1 MYLRS
6 LKLTDFAGV
15 GSVNL
20 PNFEPGLNVVV
31 GDNEAGKSTL
41 LTALRAAFFQK
52 HRAGGEAVKMLAPY
66 NRQARPEVAVEFDID
81 GTAYTLR
88 KAFVQR
94 PSADLSWPGGSLS
107 GDAVEER
114 LAELF
119 RFSHPGRGDSKLSEH
134 QGAFGLLWVEQGRST
149 GGLDIG
155 VGKDAVTASLE
166 GEVGHIL
173 GGERG
178 RSLLAA
184 TKALQDRFFT
194 DTLRVAS
201 ASPIRAA
208 EERREELRTEL
219 KAKLALRADYDEKLD
234 RLRRRR
240 ETLQSYERDDAIA
253 KAEAAVEAAET
264 ASRAAEMLD
273 RERGEAERELRH
285 ALAKR
290 DGAAE
295 ILRRRDKLIQAS
307 ANASQAAEAIAASL
321 AALRTRAV
329 EERSEVAR
337 LESRR
342 AEAKAA
348 ADQAEA
354 ADEAIQLRAELS
366 RKQEELAKARE
377 RIETARAIEE
387 QLSELRH
394 AATGAGLDQKA
405 LAAIEAAEQSRRE
418 AAIRLSVAAPK
429 LWLEPAAGKAV
440 LDDTGRA
447 VETEGSID
455 ITGRSVFDLEGF
467 GRIVIEPGADAG
479 AMARDAATAEAA
491 FATLLSRH
499 GVASLDEARRRVQA
513 AEERRIAAE
522 TLKARL
528 EAILPE
534 GLSEAAAA
542 LELHE
547 GEVVQRRAATGA
559 LAEED
564 QTKADPAA
572 SRATRRAARA
582 LLEAAD
588 TELDAMRRRAAGS
601 SDKLATA
608 EGEDGFRQ
616 AEAERLRNEHLEAEA
631 KRSRAAL
638 AEDLAAAEVERTA
651 KAVVLDQRQRELA
664 DVDPETVTLT
674 LQSKRRAL
682 IEIRRQVVALREEAA
697 ALEGELGGHGLIALG
712 EDIDRMAGEVT
723 VLERRLGRLRLE
735 AEASKLLHAT
745 LLTAQREAREHWL
758 GPIKTQVA
766 PYLRLIHPGTEIEF
780 DETTLEI
787 RGLHRAGVEEHF
799 QRLSAGARE
808 QVAVVTRIALAQVLK
823 KGGHPTTVILDDAL
837 VNTDEKRLERM
848 HLVLQKAAAELQIIV
863 LTCRERDFRG
873 LGAPLFRI

>member
-1 MYLRS
+1 MYLKS
-6 LKLTDFAGV
+6 LQLTDFAGV
-15 GSVNL
+15 GSVDL
-20 PNFEPGLNVVV
+20 PRFEPGLNVVV

-166 GEVGHIL
+166 GEVGQIL

-178 RSLLAA
+178 RSLVAA

-201 ASPIRAA
+201 ASPIRQA
-208 EERREELRTEL
+208 EERREALRTEL
-219 KAKLALRADYDEKLD
+219 QAKLALRADYDEKLD

-240 ETLQSYERDDAIA
+240 ETLLSYERDDAVA
-253 KAEAAVEAAET
+253 KAEAAVEAAEA
-264 ASRAAEMLD
+264 ASRAAESLD

-295 ILRRRDKLIQAS
+295 ILRQRDKLIETRGRAT
-307 ANASQAAEAIAASL
+307 QAAEAIAASL
-321 AALRTRAV
+321 DAFRARAV

-337 LESRR
+337 LEARR

-366 RKQEELAKARE
+366 RKQDELAKARQ
-377 RIETARAIEE
+377 RIEAARGIEE
-387 QLSELRH
+387 ELAELRR
-394 AATGAGLDQKA
+394 AASGAGLDQKA

-429 LWLEPAAGKAV
+429 LRFEPSAGQAVRDAAGEAV
-440 LDDTGRA
+440 A
-447 VETEGSID
+447 TEGSVD

-479 AMARDAATAEAA
+479 AVARDAATAEAA
-491 FATLLSRH
+491 CAGLFSRH
-499 GVASLDEARRRVQA
+499 GVASLEEARRRVQA
-513 AEERRIAAE
+513 AEERRIAAD

-528 EAILPE
+528 GAILPE

-542 LELHE
+542 LELRE
-547 GEVVQRRAATGA
+547 GEIAERSATMGA
-559 LAEED
+559 PTEENE
-564 QTKADPAA
+564 TKADPSD
-572 SRATRRAARA
+572 SRAARRTARA

-588 TELDAMRRRAAGS
+588 AELDGMRRRAAES
-601 SDKLATA
+601 SAQLATA
-608 EGEDGFRQ
+608 EGEAGFRQ
-616 AEAERLRNEHLEAEA
+616 AEAERLRREHLEAEA

-664 DVDPETVTLT
+664 GVDPETVALT

-682 IEIRRQVVALREEAA
+682 VEIRRQVVALREEAA
-697 ALEGELGGHGLIALG
+697 ALEGELGGHGLTALG
-712 EDIDRMAGEVT
+712 EDIDRIEGEVT
-723 VLERRLGRLRLE
+723 VLERRLGRLNVE
-735 AEASKLLHAT
+735 AEASKLLHST
-745 LLTAQREAREHWL
+745 LLAAQREAREHWL

-766 PYLRLIHPGTEIEF
+766 PYLRLIHPGTEIEL

-823 KGGHPTTVILDDAL
+823 KGGHPATVILDDAL

-848 HLVLQKAAAELQIIV
+848 HLVLQKAAEDLQIIV

>member
-15 GSVNL
+15 GSVDL
-20 PNFEPGLNVVV
+20 PRFEPGLNVVV

-41 LTALRAAFFQK
+41 LTALRTAFFQK

-66 NRQARPEVAVEFDID
+66 NRQARPEVVVEFDVD

-119 RFSHPGRGDSKLSEH
+119 RFSHPGRGDSKLGEH

-166 GEVGHIL
+166 GEVGQIL

-178 RSLLAA
+178 RSLVGA

-201 ASPIRAA
+201 ASPIRQA

-240 ETLQSYERDDAIA
+240 ETLLSYERDDVVA
-253 KAEAAVEAAET
+253 KAEAAVEVAEA
-264 ASRAAEMLD
+264 ASRAAESLD

-295 ILRRRDKLIQAS
+295 ILRQREKLIQAS
-307 ANASQAAEAIAASL
+307 ASALQAAEAIAASL
-321 AALRTRAV
+321 DTLRARALD
-329 EERSEVAR
+329 ERSEVAR
-337 LESRR
+337 LEARR

-348 ADQAEA
+348 ADRAEA

-366 RKQEELAKARE
+366 RKQKEVAKARE
-377 RIETARAIEE
+377 RIETARGIEE
-387 QLSELRH
+387 ELAELRR
-394 AATGAGLDQKA
+394 AANGAGLDRKA
-405 LAAIEAAEQSRRE
+405 LAAIEAADQSRRE

-429 LWLEPAAGKAV
+429 LWLEPSAGQAVRNAAGEP
-440 LDDTGRA
+440 
-447 VETEGSID
+447 VETEVAVD
-455 ITGRSVFDLEGF
+455 ITGRSVFNLEGF

-479 AMARDAATAEAA
+479 AVARDAATAEAA
-491 FATLLSRH
+491 CAALFSRH
-499 GVASLDEARRRVQA
+499 GVASLEEARRRVQA
-513 AEERRIAAE
+513 AEERRIAAD

-528 EAILPE
+528 GAVLPE

-542 LELHE
+542 LELRE
-547 GEVVQRRAATGA
+547 GEIAERSAAMGA
-559 LAEED
+559 PAEENE
-564 QTKADPAA
+564 TEADPAD
-572 SRATRRAARA
+572 SRAARRTARA
-582 LLEAAD
+582 LLETAD
-588 TELDAMRRRAAGS
+588 AELDGMRRRAAES
-601 SDKLATA
+601 SAQLAAA
-608 EGEDGFRQ
+608 EGEAGFRQ
-616 AEAERLRNEHLEAEA
+616 AEAERLRREYLEAEA

-651 KAVVLDQRQRELA
+651 KAVVLEQRQRELA
-664 DVDPETVTLT
+664 GVDPETVALT

-682 IEIRRQVVALREEAA
+682 VEIRRQVVALREEAA
-697 ALEGELGGHGLIALG
+697 ALEGELGGQGLTALG
-712 EDIDRMAGEVT
+712 EDIDRIEGEIT
-723 VLERRLGRLRLE
+723 VLERRLSRLTLE
-735 AEASKLLHAT
+735 AEASKLLHST
-745 LLTAQREAREHWL
+745 LLAAQREAREHWL

-766 PYLRLIHPGTEIEF
+766 PYLRLIHPGTEIEL

-823 KGGHPTTVILDDAL
+823 KGGHPATVILDDAL

-848 HLVLQKAAAELQIIV
+848 HLVLQKAAEDLQIIV